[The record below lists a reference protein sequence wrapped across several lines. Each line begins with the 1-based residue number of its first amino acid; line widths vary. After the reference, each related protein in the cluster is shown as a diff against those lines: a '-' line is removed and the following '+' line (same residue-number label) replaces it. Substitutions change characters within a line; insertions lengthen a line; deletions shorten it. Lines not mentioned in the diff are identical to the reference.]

1 MWRLPPSFSPPPP
14 KEPMFSRAGAVIL
27 AATLFAGC
35 DVAGKKAIATEPSS
49 ISARSLSAGETA
61 ELERALSQSPEVAEL
76 ARIRDELTARA
87 RQRSVTPEMVRAAY
101 RNGNTAEMEA
111 LFGLTSG
118 ESTALTHRLENIQRR
133 LYNRYPVLQSITRG
147 ETTTG
152 QTCNAEAAARA
163 LTRGTGG
170 REAGIQSTE
179 VTEPLDG
186 GGCKWL
192 QYTAA
197 LAVCTTAG
205 PVIYW
210 PCAYLAYCSFCT
222 DSAGVCM

>member
-1 MWRLPPSFSPPPP
+1 
-14 KEPMFSRAGAVIL
+14 MFTRATAALL

-35 DVAGKKAIATEPSS
+35 DVAGKKAITTEPAS

-61 ELERALSQSPEVAEL
+61 ELERALSQSPEIAEL

-87 RQRSVTPEMVRAAY
+87 RQRGVTTEMVRAAY
-101 RNGNTAEMEA
+101 RNGNTAEIEA

-118 ESTALTHRLENIQRR
+118 ESTALTERLESIQRR
-133 LYNRYPVLQSITRG
+133 LYHRYPVLRSITQG
-147 ETTTG
+147 ETATS
-152 QTCNAEAAARA
+152 QTCNADAAARA
-163 LTRGTGG
+163 LARGTGG
-170 REAGIQSTE
+170 GETGIQSTE
-179 VTEPLDG
+179 VAEPVDD

-222 DSAGVCM
+222 DTAGVCA